1 MSKSNGQ
8 QTTNGMSNSIAQAV
22 MADRAN
28 AVETVRPAAPAA
40 KQKLTAAP
48 PGFTDSVKE
57 IQYEPREA
65 DAFGAIDVSD
75 VVVAGGPTDAGSKA
89 GDVVIEEEPA
99 AKPEDITGDDPA
111 KVDKADDAEDDEE
124 ATAPGGE
131 EAGEAKADADKTEPP
146 AATEKPRA
154 AQRREMLDALKYQ
167 ARNRTLV
174 DEVQRARQAADQA
187 TREAAQAKQEA
198 AAAVERLKGADLN
211 ERLKFLGIETKEEL
225 LELALTGK
233 VTLPEVRPAPAK
245 PQADDRVAAVEAE
258 LRQYRGQQMIRDA
271 VSAAGLSPHFDKI
284 YARAAEKW
292 AAAGNKPGAEMDF
305 VRYAIGVESYA
316 QLFAKELTESQELDI
331 PLSRAVPG
339 MLDTIKE
346 SALQMWERD
355 GFKAGEHAAYL
366 KKAADTAEEL
376 VREQEAPKFRAMGIE
391 MPARGSKA
399 AAKPAVVAP
408 PPVGTKPAAK
418 ASAKPAAPVGKRI
431 AARGP
436 AIDDDGLPLDPAQR
450 DSIIKREMQK
460 AGHKGWGSSL

>member
-1 MSKSNGQ
+1 MSKGTRSMSDSIT
-8 QTTNGMSNSIAQAV
+8 QTV

-28 AVETVRPAAPAA
+28 AVETRPAAPAA
-40 KQKLTAAP
+40 KPKLTAAP

-57 IQYEPREA
+57 IQYEPRDA
-65 DAFGAIDVSD
+65 DAFGAIDVGD
-75 VVVAGGPTDAGSKA
+75 VVVAGGPTGDSTKV

-111 KVDKADDAEDDEE
+111 NVDKADDAADDEE
-124 ATAPGGE
+124 TTAPGGDE
-131 EAGEAKADADKTEPP
+131 QTEAKADDADKPETP
-146 AATEKPRA
+146 AAPEKPRA

-198 AAAVERLKGADLN
+198 AAAVERLKGADLA

-233 VTLPEVRPAPAK
+233 VTLPEVRPEPKK
-245 PQADDRVAAVEAE
+245 PEADDRVAAVEAE

-271 VSAAGLSPHFDKI
+271 VAAAGLSPHFDKI

-331 PLSRAVPG
+331 PLSRAIPG
-339 MLDTIKE
+339 RLDAIRE
-346 SALQMWERD
+346 SALMMWEQA
-355 GFKAGEHAAYL
+355 GFKPGEHATYL
-366 KKAADTAEEL
+366 QKAADAAEEIA
-376 VREQEAPKFRAMGIE
+376 REQEAPKFRAVGLE
-391 MPARGSKA
+391 LPPRGSKA
-399 AAKPAVVAP
+399 AAKPAVVVP
-408 PPVGTKPAAK
+408 PPVGSKPAAK
-418 ASAKPAAPVGKRI
+418 APAKPAAPVGKRI

-436 AIDDDGLPLDPAQR
+436 AVDDDGLPLDGAQR
-450 DSIIKREMQK
+450 DAIIKREMQK
-460 AGHKGWGSSL
+460 AGHKGWGSTF

>member
-1 MSKSNGQ
+1 MSKGTRSMSESIT
-8 QTTNGMSNSIAQAV
+8 QTV

-28 AVETVRPAAPAA
+28 AIETRPSAPAA
-40 KQKLTAAP
+40 NQKLTSAP

-57 IQYEPREA
+57 IAYEPREA
-65 DAFGAIDVSD
+65 DAFGAIDVGD
-75 VVVAGGPTDAGSKA
+75 VVVAGGPTDNGSKA

-111 KVDKADDAEDDEE
+111 KVDKAGDADDEE
-124 ATAPGGE
+124 ATSPGGE
-131 EAGEAKADADKTEPP
+131 EAAEAKADTDKPETP
-146 AATEKPRA
+146 AAPEKPRA

-198 AAAVERLKGADLN
+198 AAAVEKLKGADLAD
-211 ERLKFLGIETKEEL
+211 RLKFLGVETKEEL

-233 VTLPEVRPAPAK
+233 VTLPEVRPEPKK
-245 PQADDRVAAVEAE
+245 PETDDRVAAVEAE

-271 VSAAGLSPHFDKI
+271 VAAAGLSPHFDKI

-292 AAAGNKPGAEMDF
+292 VAAGRKEGAEMDF
-305 VRYAIGVESYA
+305 VKYAIGVESYA
-316 QLFAKELTESQELDI
+316 QLFTKELTESQELDI
-331 PLSRAVPG
+331 PLSRAIPG
-339 MLDTIKE
+339 RLDAIRE
-346 SALQMWERD
+346 SALMMWEQA

-366 KKAADTAEEL
+366 AKAADAAEEL
-376 VREQEAPKFRAMGIE
+376 AREQEAPKFRAVGLE
-391 MPARGSKA
+391 LPPRGKKA
-399 AAKPAVVAP
+399 PAKPAVVVP
-408 PPVGTKPAAK
+408 PPVGAKPSAK
-418 ASAKPAAPVGKRI
+418 APAKPAAPVGKRI

-436 AIDDDGLPLDPAQR
+436 AVDDDGLPLDGAQR
-450 DSIIKREMQK
+450 DAIIKREMQK

>member
-1 MSKSNGQ
+1 MSRGTRSMSDSIT
-8 QTTNGMSNSIAQAV
+8 QTV

-40 KQKLTAAP
+40 KAKLTAAP

-65 DAFGAIDVSD
+65 DAFGAIDVGD

-89 GDVVIEEEPA
+89 GDIVIEEEPD
-99 AKPEDITGDDPA
+99 AKPDDITGDDPA
-111 KVDKADDAEDDEE
+111 KVDKPDDAADDEE
-124 ATAPGGE
+124 ATATGGD
-131 EAGEAKADADKTEPP
+131 EAGESAKPDADKTDPP

-174 DEVQRARQAADQA
+174 DEVQRARQAVDQA

-198 AAAVERLKGADLN
+198 AAAVEKLKGADLN

-271 VSAAGLSPHFDKI
+271 VAQAGLSPHFDKI

-346 SALQMWERD
+346 SALQMWERA

-376 VREQEAPKFRAMGIE
+376 VREQEAPKFKALGLE

-399 AAKPAVVAP
+399 AAKPAVVVP
-408 PPVGTKPAAK
+408 PPVGTKPAVK
-418 ASAKPAAPVGKRI
+418 APTKPAAPVGKRI

-436 AIDDDGLPLDPAQR
+436 AVDDDGLPLDGAQR
-450 DSIIKREMQK
+450 DAIIKREMQK
-460 AGHKGWGSSL
+460 AGHKGWGSTF

>member
-1 MSKSNGQ
+1 MSDSIT
-8 QTTNGMSNSIAQAV
+8 QTV

-40 KQKLTAAP
+40 KQRLTSAP

-57 IQYEPREA
+57 IAYEPREA
-65 DAFGAIDVSD
+65 DAFGAIDVGD
-75 VVVAGGPTDAGSKA
+75 VVVAGGPTDNGSKA

-111 KVDKADDAEDDEE
+111 KADKAGDADDEE
-124 ATAPGGE
+124 ATSPGGE
-131 EAGEAKADADKTEPP
+131 EAAEAKADADKPE
-146 AATEKPRA
+146 AAAAPEKPRA

-187 TREAAQAKQEA
+187 TREAAMAKQEA
-198 AAAVERLKGADLN
+198 AAAVEKLKGADLA

-233 VTLPEVRPAPAK
+233 VTLPEVRPEQKK
-245 PQADDRVAAVEAE
+245 PETDDRVAAVEAE

-271 VSAAGLSPHFDKI
+271 VAAAGLSPHFDKI

-292 AAAGNKPGAEMDF
+292 VAAGRKEGAEMDF
-305 VRYAIGVESYA
+305 VKYAIGVESYA

-331 PLSRAVPG
+331 PLSRAIPG
-339 MLDTIKE
+339 RLEAIRE
-346 SALQMWERD
+346 SALMMWEQA
-355 GFKAGEHAAYL
+355 GFKPGEHAAYL
-366 KKAADTAEEL
+366 AKAADAAEDL
-376 VREQEAPKFRAMGIE
+376 AREQEAPKFRAVGLE
-391 MPARGSKA
+391 LPPRGSKA
-399 AAKPAVVAP
+399 AAKPAVVVP
-408 PPVGTKPAAK
+408 PPVGSAKPAAK
-418 ASAKPAAPVGKRI
+418 APAKPAAPVGKRI

-436 AIDDDGLPLDPAQR
+436 AVDDDGLPLDGAQR
-450 DSIIKREMQK
+450 DAIIKREMQK

>member
-1 MSKSNGQ
+1 MSDSIT
-8 QTTNGMSNSIAQAV
+8 QTV

-57 IQYEPREA
+57 IAYEPREA
-65 DAFGAIDVSD
+65 DAFGAIDVGD
-75 VVVAGGPTDAGSKA
+75 VVVAGGPTDNGSKA

-111 KVDKADDAEDDEE
+111 KADKAGDADDEE
-124 ATAPGGE
+124 ATSPGGE
-131 EAGEAKADADKTEPP
+131 EASEAKADDDKPE
-146 AATEKPRA
+146 AAAAPEKPRA

-187 TREAAQAKQEA
+187 TREVALAKQEA
-198 AAAVERLKGADLN
+198 AAAVEKLKGADLA

-233 VTLPEVRPAPAK
+233 ITLPEVRPEPKK
-245 PQADDRVAAVEAE
+245 PEADDRVAAVEAE

-271 VSAAGLSPHFDKI
+271 VAAAGLSPHFDKI

-292 AAAGNKPGAEMDF
+292 VAAGRKEGAEMDF
-305 VRYAIGVESYA
+305 VKYAIGVESYA

-331 PLSRAVPG
+331 PLSRAIPG
-339 MLDTIKE
+339 RLEAIRE
-346 SALQMWERD
+346 SALMMWEQA
-355 GFKAGEHAAYL
+355 GFKPGEHAAYL
-366 KKAADTAEEL
+366 AKAADAAEDL
-376 VREQEAPKFRAMGIE
+376 AREQEAPKFRAVGLE
-391 MPARGSKA
+391 LPPRGSKA
-399 AAKPAVVAP
+399 AAKPAVVVP
-408 PPVGTKPAAK
+408 PPVGAKPATK
-418 ASAKPAAPVGKRI
+418 APAKPAAPVGKRI

-436 AIDDDGLPLDPAQR
+436 AVDDDGLPLDGAQR
-450 DSIIKREMQK
+450 DAIIKREMQK
-460 AGHKGWGSSL
+460 AGHKGWGSTF

>member
-1 MSKSNGQ
+1 MSKGTRSMSDSIT
-8 QTTNGMSNSIAQAV
+8 QTV

-40 KQKLTAAP
+40 KQRLTAAP

-57 IQYEPREA
+57 IAYEPREA
-65 DAFGAIDVSD
+65 DAFGAIDVGD
-75 VVVAGGPTDAGSKA
+75 VVVAGGPTDNGSKA

-111 KVDKADDAEDDEE
+111 KADKAGDADDEE
-124 ATAPGGE
+124 ATSPGGE
-131 EAGEAKADADKTEPP
+131 EAAEAKADADKPE
-146 AATEKPRA
+146 AAAAPEKPRA

-187 TREAAQAKQEA
+187 TREAAMAKQEA
-198 AAAVERLKGADLN
+198 AAAVEKLKGADLA

-233 VTLPEVRPAPAK
+233 VTLPEVRPEQKK
-245 PQADDRVAAVEAE
+245 PETDDRVAAVEAE

-271 VSAAGLSPHFDKI
+271 VAAAGLSPHFDKI

-292 AAAGNKPGAEMDF
+292 VAAGRKEGAEMDF
-305 VRYAIGVESYA
+305 VKYAIGVESYA
-316 QLFAKELTESQELDI
+316 QLFTKELTESQELDI
-331 PLSRAVPG
+331 PLSRAIPG
-339 MLDTIKE
+339 RLDAIRE
-346 SALQMWERD
+346 SALMMWEQA
-355 GFKAGEHAAYL
+355 GFKEGEHATYL
-366 KKAADTAEEL
+366 AKAADAAEDL
-376 VREQEAPKFRAMGIE
+376 AREQEAPKFRAVGLE
-391 MPARGSKA
+391 LPPRGSKA
-399 AAKPAVVAP
+399 AAKPAVVVP
-408 PPVGTKPAAK
+408 PPVGAKPATK
-418 ASAKPAAPVGKRI
+418 APAKPAAPVGKRI

-436 AIDDDGLPLDPAQR
+436 AVDDDGLPLDGAQR
-450 DSIIKREMQK
+450 DAIIKREMQK